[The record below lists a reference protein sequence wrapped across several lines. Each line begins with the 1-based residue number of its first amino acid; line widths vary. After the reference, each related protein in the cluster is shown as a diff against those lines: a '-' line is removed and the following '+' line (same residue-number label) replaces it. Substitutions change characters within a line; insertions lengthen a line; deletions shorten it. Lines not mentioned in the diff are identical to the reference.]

1 MQPTKK
7 GTRVYT
13 RLQPSTGREIT
24 VRKRRQVFT
33 VYVDNQ
39 ETEDYPTQ
47 LQAMEVADR
56 IAAGDGILRI
66 VPE

>member
-24 VRKRRQVFT
+24 VRKRRQIFT
-33 VYVDNQ
+33 VYLDNQ

-47 LQAMEVADR
+47 LQAMQAADR
-56 IAAGDGILRI
+56 MADDDGVLRI